1 MAKPRPC
8 VVPCCQGERF
18 ELVHKFPSDRDR
30 AICWKQILAI
40 PELEPLDV
48 DVIRGKHFVCS
59 RHFRDSDYKNKLSR
73 SLNVTANPSLNL
85 NGLWD
90 AEGLNRIIP
99 PMARPAVSAERISQE
114 QKTEEPMGNVVTVS
128 LEVQPGHDMQVV
140 DQDSNLM
147 CIYNSITGSVED
159 AAQQQ
164 SSVQQIDIIEIP
176 TPTPKP
182 LPAVPVAQKRT
193 LSLKSLAGSTPAKI
207 FKVRNN
213 AESDELTGLAKGQAK
228 QELILRKIRL
238 ATSPQKQPSFRLAP
252 TARTAPATTS
262 TETQTEPEPE
272 PEQKLE
278 QPSHTQL
285 EVLDVAEQD
294 KESKMTKVLALLEC
308 TPENLAKLQR
318 KMQRSAAADSGAI
331 PFDEKLFQ
339 EVAQDEEDGA
349 AAMKQPAVDER
360 HFLTLARPGQEE
372 PVPVSYIW
380 LRDHCRCNECYNHET
395 FQRTLSVLDI
405 PDDVAPD
412 SYEIRDESLNVIWKD
427 GHRSTYELG
436 FVFDALFES
445 HREAVLQEQLRPVL
459 WDREF
464 ISDCPDYCR
473 VRLNELLCDD
483 EVVDKLV
490 SSLVTYGVAFIEKVP
505 ANTQSTEMA
514 VKRVFPIHKTFFGE
528 MWTFTDNLDHSD
540 TSYTKTYL
548 GPHTDNTYFSEAA
561 AVQVLHCIQFNG
573 TGGETIL
580 IDGFKAAEQYKLKNP
595 DAYERLTKVPLTSEY
610 IEHGQYHVDT
620 NPVLKTNILTG
631 ELEQI
636 RINTYDRAIMKTIPQ
651 LQMPQF
657 YADYKGLI
665 AELND
670 PTYAWQFSLRP
681 GTVMLFNNWR
691 LLHGRMAYT
700 GKRVMTG
707 CYVARTDYQ
716 SVARTLGIIS

>member
-18 ELVHKFPSDRDR
+18 ELVHKFPSDRER
-30 AICWKQILAI
+30 AEQWKLILGI
-40 PELEPLDV
+40 QELEHLDV
-48 DVIRGKHFVCS
+48 DAIRGKHFVCS

-85 NGLWD
+85 NGLWHP
-90 AEGLNRIIP
+90 EGLNRVIP
-99 PMARPAVSAERISQE
+99 PMARPGISAERMSQE
-114 QKTEEPMGNVVTVS
+114 QKNEEPMGNVVTVS
-128 LEVQPGHDMQVV
+128 LEVQPGHDMQVL
-140 DQDSNLM
+140 DQESNMM
-147 CIYNSITGSVED
+147 CIYNTDSVED
-159 AAQQQ
+159 SVQQQ

-182 LPAVPVAQKRT
+182 LPAGQAQKRT
-193 LSLKSLAGSTPAKI
+193 LSVKSLAGSTPAKI

-213 AESDELTGLAKGQAK
+213 AESDDVTVLKGQAR
-228 QELILRKIRL
+228 QELILRKIKL
-238 ATSPQKQPSFRLAP
+238 ATSPQKPSFRLTPP
-252 TARTAPATTS
+252 TRTVPATVS
-262 TETQTEPEPE
+262 TETQTDAETESSSVE
-272 PEQKLE
+272 RLE
-278 QPSHTQL
+278 QPSDAQL
-285 EVLDVAEQD
+285 QVLDVSAED
-294 KESKMTKVLALLEC
+294 KTTKMTKVLALLEC

-318 KMQRSAAADSGAI
+318 KMGCADGGAI

-339 EVAQDEEDGA
+339 EIAQGEEDKA
-349 AAMKQPAVDER
+349 EMKQTTVDER
-360 HFLTLARPGQEE
+360 YFLTLVRPGQEE

-405 PDDVAPD
+405 PDDVAPE
-412 SYEIRDESLNVIWKD
+412 SYEVRDGSLNVIWKD
-427 GHRSTYELG
+427 GHRSAYELS
-436 FVFDALFES
+436 FVFDNLFES
-445 HREAVLQEQLRPVL
+445 HREATLQEQLRPVL

-473 VRLNELLCDD
+473 VKLNELLCDD

-514 VKRVFPIHKTFFGE
+514 IKRIFPIHKTFFGE

-540 TSYTKTYL
+540 TSYTKAYL

-561 AVQVLHCIQFNG
+561 AIQVLHCIQFNG

-595 DAYERLTKVPLTSEY
+595 EAYERLTKVPLSCEY

-620 NPVLKTNILTG
+620 TPVLKTNILTG

-636 RINTYDRAIMKTIPQ
+636 RVNTYDRSIMKTIPQ
-651 LQMPQF
+651 QQMPQF
-657 YADYKGLI
+657 YADYKGLV
-665 AELND
+665 AEIND
-670 PTYAWQFSLRP
+670 PANAWQFSLRP

-707 CYVARTDYQ
+707 CYVARTDFQ